1 MPSHDSSSN
10 LESLPTETL
19 TPVPEFDDDEY
30 QPIQPKVLL
39 SIDGEEEDDYLD
51 QEHQDIHEQHS
62 AESDYEDDLKW
73 REVSSL
79 GGGKSANDSGEH
91 HEDGE
96 MKPLP
101 GAIRQPCS
109 AHCPRKRN
117 QLPNLMCSKCFC
129 FFHIGCVPDGE
140 WLENPNRFICPVS

>member
-10 LESLPTETL
+10 FESLPTETL
-19 TPVPEFDDDEY
+19 PPVPEFDDDEY
-30 QPIQPKVLL
+30 QPIQPKVLV
-39 SIDGEEEDDYLD
+39 SVDGEEED
-51 QEHQDIHEQHS
+51 
-62 AESDYEDDLKW
+62 
-73 REVSSL
+73 
-79 GGGKSANDSGEH
+79 DSGEH

-96 MKPLP
+96 MKLLP

-109 AHCPRKRN
+109 GYCPGKRN

-129 FFHIGCVPDGE
+129 LFHIGCVPDGV